1 MRHFID
7 RRLNPKDKNLGNRQR
22 FIRRARDQIRRV
34 INESIKDR
42 KIGDVDSGETITI
55 PTRPIHEP
63 RFRHSGKGG
72 YREGVL
78 GGNKEFSPGDRI
90 RKPPSGQ
97 GKGRGKE
104 GSDDGDG
111 EDDFQ
116 FALSRDEF
124 LDLFFEDLELPDL
137 VKKELQE
144 LETVKQRRAGF
155 TTAGTPTRLAIRRT
169 MRNSLGRR
177 LVLHRPADAEL
188 KEVEAQIADME
199 ERGQHDHP
207 ALEAL
212 YARAEA
218 LLKRRR
224 LVAFI
229 DPLDIRYRRYQPH
242 PAPNS
247 KAVMFCLM
255 DVSGSMGEREKDLAK
270 RFFILLHLFLRRQ
283 YDRIDLVFIR
293 HTHQASVVDEE
304 TFFYSRETGGTVV
317 STALNEMLREI
328 KENYSPAEWNIY
340 AAQASDGE
348 NFAGDSEYCA
358 SLLREQIMPMT
369 QYYAYVEIL
378 DEREIELF
386 ANPQV
391 GAALWRAYRGVAGHS
406 PNFAMKRVGR
416 PSDIYP
422 VFRELFAKREV
433 GNA

>member
-22 FIRRARDQIRRV
+22 FIRRAKEQIRQK
-34 INESIKDR
+34 INESIQGR
-42 KIGDVDSGETITI
+42 KIADVGSGETISI
-55 PTRPIHEP
+55 PTRSIHEP
-63 RFRHSGKGG
+63 HFRHSRQGG
-72 YREGVL
+72 FREGVL
-78 GGNKEFSPGDRI
+78 GGNKEFSTGDRI
-90 RKPPSGQ
+90 RKPQGGQ
-97 GKGRGKE
+97 GKGGGKE
-104 GSDDGDG
+104 GADSGEGD
-111 EDDFQ
+111 DDFQ
-116 FALSRDEF
+116 FALTRDEF

-137 VKKELQE
+137 VKKDLQE
-144 LETVKQRRAGF
+144 LHATKPQRAGF

-188 KEVEAQIADME
+188 EEVEAEIARIEAE
-199 ERGQHDHP
+199 EEDDFPG
-207 ALEAL
+207 LEAL
-212 YARAEA
+212 YARQEA
-218 LLKRRR
+218 LQSRRR

-229 DPLDIRYRRYQPH
+229 DPLDIRYRNYQPR
-242 PAPNS
+242 PQPNS

-270 RFFILLHLFLRRQ
+270 RFFILLHLFLQRR

-293 HTHQASVVDEE
+293 HTHQASVVDED

-317 STALNEMLREI
+317 SSAIVEMLHEI
-328 KENYSPAEWNIY
+328 KERYSPREWNIY

-348 NFAGDSEYCA
+348 NFAGDSDYCA
-358 SLLREQIMPMT
+358 KLMLEEVMPQL

-391 GAALWRAYRGVAGHS
+391 GAALWRSYRDVAARHD
-406 PNFAMKRVGR
+406 NFAMKRVGR
-416 PSDIYP
+416 AADIYP
-422 VFRELFAKREV
+422 VFRELFAKRE
-433 GNA
+433 G

>member
-22 FIRRARDQIRRV
+22 FIRRARDQIRQK
-34 INESIKDR
+34 INDSIQNR
-42 KIGDVDSGETITI
+42 KIADVDSGETITI

-72 YREGVL
+72 FREGVL

-90 RKPPSGQ
+90 RKPQ
-97 GKGRGKE
+97 GGAGEGRGKE

-111 EDDFQ
+111 DDDFQ

-137 VKKELQE
+137 VKKVLQE
-144 LETVKQRRAGF
+144 LDTDKPKRAGF

-177 LVLHRPADAEL
+177 LVLHRPAEEEL
-188 KEVEAQIADME
+188 KEVEDLIREIE
-199 ERGQHDHP
+199 ESGEEDHP
-207 ALEAL
+207 GLEAL

-218 LLKRRR
+218 LTRRRR

-229 DPLDIRYRRYQPH
+229 DPLDIRYRRFQPQ

-283 YDRIDLVFIR
+283 YERIDLVFIR
-293 HTHQASVVDEE
+293 HTHHASVVDED

-317 STALNEMLREI
+317 STALTKMLEEI
-328 KENYSPAEWNIY
+328 KERYSPAEWNIY

-358 SLLREQIMPMT
+358 SLLRDQIMPLT

-391 GAALWRAYRGVAGHS
+391 GAALWRSYRGVGEEYE
-406 PNFAMKRVGR
+406 NFAMKRVGR
-416 PSDIYP
+416 PGDIYP
-422 VFRELFAKREV
+422 VFRELFARKE
-433 GNA
+433 G

>member
-22 FIRRARDQIRRV
+22 FIRRAREQIRRV

-42 KIGDVDSGETITI
+42 KIADVDSGETVTI

-63 RFRHSGKGG
+63 RFRHSGQGG
-72 YREGVL
+72 SREGVL

-90 RKPPSGQ
+90 RKPQSGQ
-97 GKGRGKE
+97 GGGRGKE
-104 GSDDGDG
+104 GSDQGDG

-116 FALSRDEF
+116 FALTRDEF

-137 VKKELQE
+137 IKKELQE
-144 LETVKQRRAGF
+144 LEATKLQRAGY

-177 LVLHRPADAEL
+177 LVLHRPDDEAVKNVAEEIA
-188 KEVEAQIADME
+188 EVESTEPADR
-199 ERGQHDHP
+199 ERL
-207 ALEAL
+207 AAL
-212 YARAEA
+212 YNRAEE
-218 LLKRRR
+218 LSSRRR

-229 DPLDIRYRRYQPH
+229 DPLDIRYRNYQPK
-242 PAPNS
+242 PVPNS

-270 RFFILLHLFLRRQ
+270 RFFILLHLFLRRR

-293 HTHQASVVDEE
+293 HTHEASVVDEE

-317 STALNEMLREI
+317 SSALREMI
-328 KENYSPAEWNIY
+328 KEIKKRYSPSEWNIY

-358 SLLREQIMPMT
+358 RLMRDEIMSVA

-391 GAALWRAYRGVAGHS
+391 GAALWRAYRGVAAEHD
-406 PNFAMKRVGR
+406 NFAMKRVGR

-422 VFRELFAKREV
+422 VFRELFAKKVR
-433 GNA
+433 

>member
-22 FIRRARDQIRRV
+22 FIRRAKEQIRQK
-34 INESIKDR
+34 INDSIQNR
-42 KIGDVDSGETITI
+42 KIADVDSGETISI
-55 PTRPIHEP
+55 PTRSIHEP
-63 RFRHSGKGG
+63 HFRHSRQGG
-72 YREGVL
+72 FREGVL
-78 GGNKEFSPGDRI
+78 GGNKEFSSGDRI
-90 RKPPSGQ
+90 RKPPAG
-97 GKGRGKE
+97 GGEGRGKE
-104 GSDDGDG
+104 GSDSGEGDDSF
-111 EDDFQ
+111 E
-116 FALSRDEF
+116 FALTRDEF

-137 VKKELQE
+137 VKKDLQE
-144 LETVKQRRAGF
+144 MLATKPQRAGF

-169 MRNSLGRR
+169 MRNALGRR

-188 KEVEAQIADME
+188 EEVEAEIARIEADDDE
-199 ERGQHDHP
+199 DYPG
-207 ALEAL
+207 LEAL
-212 YARAEA
+212 YARREA
-218 LLKRRR
+218 LQSRRR

-229 DPLDIRYRRYQPH
+229 DPLDIRYRNYQPR
-242 PAPNS
+242 PQPNS

-270 RFFILLHLFLRRQ
+270 RFFILLHLFLRRR

-293 HTHQASVVDEE
+293 HTHQASVVDED

-317 STALNEMLREI
+317 SSAIEEMLKEI
-328 KENYSPAEWNIY
+328 EKNYSPREWNIY

-358 SLLREQIMPMT
+358 RLMQEEVMPQL

-391 GAALWRAYRGVAGHS
+391 GAALWRAYRGVTTSHE
-406 PNFAMKRVGR
+406 NFAMKRVAR
-416 PSDIYP
+416 AADIYP
-422 VFRELFAKREV
+422 VFRELFAKKE
-433 GNA
+433 G

>member
-22 FIRRARDQIRRV
+22 FIRRARDQIRQV
-34 INESIKDR
+34 INDSIKDR
-42 KIGDVDSGETITI
+42 KIADVESGESVTI
-55 PTRPIHEP
+55 PGRPIHEP
-63 RFRHSGKGG
+63 RFRHSSKGG
-72 YREGVL
+72 FREGVL

-90 RKPPSGQ
+90 RKPQSGQ
-97 GKGRGKE
+97 GEGRGKE
-104 GSDDGDG
+104 GSDDGEG
-111 EDDFQ
+111 DDEFQ

-144 LETVKQRRAGF
+144 LETVKHQRAGF

-177 LVLHRPADAEL
+177 LVLHRPAQAEL
-188 KEVEAQIADME
+188 AEVEALIAEIEATGE
-199 ERGQHDHP
+199 EDHP
-207 ALEAL
+207 GLDAL

-218 LLKRRR
+218 LTKRRR

-270 RFFILLHLFLRRQ
+270 RFFILLHLFLRRR
-283 YDRIDLVFIR
+283 YERIDLVFIR
-293 HTHQASVVDEE
+293 HTHTASVVDED

-317 STALNEMLREI
+317 STALKEMLKEV
-328 KENYSPAEWNIY
+328 KENYSPGEWNIY

-358 SLLREQIMPMT
+358 SLLREQIMPLV

-391 GAALWRAYRGVAGHS
+391 GAALWRSYLGVAADHE
-406 PNFAMKRVGR
+406 NFAMKRVGR
-416 PSDIYP
+416 PNDIYP
-422 VFRELFAKREV
+422 VFRELFAKKE
-433 GNA
+433 GASA

>member
-34 INESIKDR
+34 INDSIKDR
-42 KIGDVDSGETITI
+42 KIADVDSGETITI

-63 RFRHSGKGG
+63 RFRHSSKGG
-72 YREGVL
+72 FREGVL

-90 RKPPSGQ
+90 RKPQGGQ
-97 GKGRGKE
+97 GEGRGKE
-104 GSDDGDG
+104 GADEGEGDDA
-111 EDDFQ
+111 FQ

-144 LETVKQRRAGF
+144 LEAAKPKRAGF
-155 TTAGTPTRLAIRRT
+155 ATAGTPTRLAIRRT

-177 LVLHRPADAEL
+177 LVLHRPAEAEL
-188 KEVEAQIADME
+188 KEVEDLIRQIE
-199 ERGQHDHP
+199 ESGDEEHP
-207 ALEAL
+207 GLEAL

-218 LLKRRR
+218 LSRRRR

-229 DPLDIRYRRYQPH
+229 DPLDIRYRRYQPQ

-293 HTHQASVVDEE
+293 HTHHASVVDED

-317 STALNEMLREI
+317 STALNEML
-328 KENYSPAEWNIY
+328 KEVKERYSPNEWNIY

-358 SLLREQIMPMT
+358 KLLREKIMPLT

-391 GAALWRAYRGVAGHS
+391 GAALWRSYRGVSGEFA
-406 PNFAMKRVGR
+406 NFAMKRVGR
-416 PSDIYP
+416 PGDIYP
-422 VFRELFAKREV
+422 VFRELFAKKV
-433 GNA
+433 G